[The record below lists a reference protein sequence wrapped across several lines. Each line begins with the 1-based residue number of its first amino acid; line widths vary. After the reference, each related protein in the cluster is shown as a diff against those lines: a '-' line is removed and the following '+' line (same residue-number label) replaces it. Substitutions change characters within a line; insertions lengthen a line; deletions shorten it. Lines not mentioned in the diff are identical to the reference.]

1 MKGYY
6 KILVICIIIFGL
18 AVYIT
23 KKTIDDTF
31 CKIEKT
37 EINESS
43 SMAIFDK
50 IKHIQVINIYI

>member
-6 KILVICIIIFGL
+6 KILIICIIIFGM
-18 AVYIT
+18 AIYIT

-31 CKIEKT
+31 CKVDKT

-43 SMAIFDK
+43 SLAIFDK
-50 IKHIQVINIYI
+50 IKHI